1 MPMWNHSKRKG
12 ILFTDFYRENV
23 ENSMSTG
30 DEGSGTFQLALM
42 KGTDREVAML

>member
-1 MPMWNHSKRKG
+1 MWNHSKRKG

-30 DEGSGTFQLALM
+30 DEGSGIFQPVLM
-42 KGTDREVAML
+42 KGTDMVVALQ